1 MILIKGKTNLEEK
14 ISKNFPEW
22 KKWALGQNVNLNTI
36 QELHKK
42 SLCLHSSSEAAEY
55 TWLG

>member
-22 KKWALGQNVNLNTI
+22 KKMSSWVECKSKYNTRI
-36 QELHKK
+36 
-42 SLCLHSSSEAAEY
+42 
-55 TWLG
+55 T

>member
-42 SLCLHSSSEAAEY
+42 TLYLHSSSEAAEY
-55 TWLG
+55 TVD